1 MFRSN
6 ALRHSIMPFVAALVF
21 VLSGCTTQKD
31 TGKVPITTSS
41 EEAKKEFLRG
51 RELAEAIRPRESTEA
66 YLRAVALDSNFAMA
80 HLNLAGGTLSAK
92 ESFAHLMKAI
102 ALAGNVSEGEK
113 LIILAAEAGLNNDL
127 AKQQQCYDRL
137 IAAFP
142 NDERVLYMVGDFHSG
157 RREHAKAIEY
167 LKKATELAPQFALP
181 NNSLGY
187 SYSGMKNY
195 AESEKAFKKYAELVP
210 DNPNP
215 LDSYAELLMKTGKFD
230 ESIAT
235 YRKALEK
242 DPHFY
247 FSHLGIAANYL
258 YKEKPDDAEAQLK
271 KMYESAPDDFTR
283 RNALFGLM
291 TVYVD
296 GGKWELALAE
306 VEKQYAMGE
315 KAGDN
320 IQMVSSLWTR
330 ADILRWME
338 KYDEA
343 FAMYKKVAEIVETG
357 DYPEAMKENTRRGFH
372 NSAARVLALKKK
384 FAEAE
389 READA
394 YRADMEALKDPSSIK
409 AAHAL
414 TGVIAL
420 EQKRYDK
427 ALLELGQADQEGVSV
442 LYRTALAYLG
452 KNDRPKAKEL
462 LTTVV
467 QWNPALSL
475 DYAFIRQ
482 KAVKMLGTLQ

>member
-6 ALRHSIMPFVAALVF
+6 ALQHIIMLVAATAAF
-21 VLSGCTTQKD
+21 VLTGCTTQKD

-51 RELAEAIRPRESTEA
+51 RDLADAMRPQQSTEA

-80 HLNLAGGTLSAK
+80 HLNLAGSTLSGK
-92 ESFAHLMKAI
+92 ESFAHLKKAI
-102 ALAGNVSEGEK
+102 ALAGKVSEGER
-113 LIILAAEAGLNNDL
+113 LIILAAGAALNNDL
-127 AKQQQCYDRL
+127 AKQLECYDKL
-137 IAAFP
+137 IALFP

-157 RREHAKAIEY
+157 RREYAKAIEY

-187 SYSGMKNY
+187 AYSGMKNY
-195 AESEKAFKKYAELVP
+195 VESEKAFKKYAELVP

-242 DPHFY
+242 DPNFY
-247 FSHLGIAANYL
+247 YSHLGIAANFL
-258 YKEKPDDAEAQLK
+258 YKGKPDEAEAQLK

-306 VEKQYAMGE
+306 VDKQYAMGE
-315 KAGDN
+315 KTGDN
-320 IQMVSSLWTR
+320 ILMVSSLWTR
-330 ADILRWME
+330 ADILRAMG
-338 KYDEA
+338 KTSEA
-343 FAMYKKVAEIVETG
+343 FAMYKKVAEMVETG
-357 DYPEAMKENTRRGFH
+357 DFPEEMKENTRRGFH
-372 NSAARVLALKKK
+372 NSAARVLALEKK

-389 READA
+389 READT
-394 YRADMEALKDPSSIK
+394 YRAAMEVLKDPQSIK

-414 TGVIAL
+414 NGVIAL
-420 EQKRYDK
+420 EAKKYDK
-427 ALLELGQADQEGVSV
+427 ALLELGQADQEGVGV
-442 LYRTALAYLG
+442 LYRTALAYAG
-452 KNDRPKAKEL
+452 KKDQPKAREL
-462 LTTVV
+462 LATVV
-467 QWNPALSL
+467 QWNPVLSL

-482 KAVKMLGTLQ
+482 KAVKMLGTLK